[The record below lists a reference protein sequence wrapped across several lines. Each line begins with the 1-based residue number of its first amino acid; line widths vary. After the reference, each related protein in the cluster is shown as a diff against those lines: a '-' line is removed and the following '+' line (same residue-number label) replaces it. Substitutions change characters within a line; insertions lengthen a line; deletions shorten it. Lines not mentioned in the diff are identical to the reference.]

1 MKLKTF
7 MLSAALCTALATTV
21 FADNLPA
28 PKAKNV
34 IDQFAESHI
43 YTDANKLSK
52 ILSNDATFKF
62 TKGTEL
68 LSQSQIS
75 ILKQMRQNEGIK
87 QNCKTNIEVLSSNAA
102 MVIARVNFIYEDFII
117 ENYLT
122 LELDQNENWKITRIN
137 KFFKETEKPGASSK
151 K

>member
-1 MKLKTF
+1 MKLRTF

-34 IDQFAESHI
+34 IDQFADSHI
-43 YTDANKLSK
+43 NTNANQLSK

-62 TKGTEL
+62 TKGTEV

-75 ILKQMRQNEGIK
+75 VLKQMRQNEGIK
-87 QNCKTNIEVLSSNAA
+87 QNCTTDIEVLSSNAA
-102 MVIARVNFIYEDFII
+102 LVMAKVNFIYEDFII

-122 LELDQNENWKITRIN
+122 LELDQNQNWKITRIN
-137 KFFKETEKPGASSK
+137 KFFKETENPRPNSK
-151 K
+151 R

>member
-1 MKLKTF
+1 

-34 IDQFAESHI
+34 IDQFADSHI
-43 YTDANKLSK
+43 NTNANQLSK

-62 TKGTEL
+62 TKGTEV

-75 ILKQMRQNEGIK
+75 VLKQMRQNEGIK
-87 QNCKTNIEVLSSNAA
+87 QNCTTDIEVLSSNAA
-102 MVIARVNFIYEDFII
+102 MVMAKVNFIYEDFII

-122 LELDQNENWKITRIN
+122 LELDQNQNWKITRIN
-137 KFFKETEKPGASSK
+137 KFFKETENPRPNSK
-151 K
+151 R